1 MKKYMHLY
9 PLLGLTLFLTVLACR
24 KSVSDVQPQPNTPIS
39 HDSSQLAIKK
49 DSSPT
54 KTDSTL
60 TKVPYPQRPVTGC
73 SYSPKYKDSIIY
85 PQPTHGRNY
94 VVSPVNNPGPGKYL
108 SWPVG
113 MVIDSLTGAI
123 DVTKSETGQRYAI
136 GFVKSGTRD
145 TCLSTLIIG
154 GAAYMDSVYVLEN
167 GAIKA
172 VPYFDA
178 NPYLPPACSGAGSGC
193 SFDITGSAA
202 NQKVIVNKTS
212 GVIDLQKTL
221 NGTGLLGGAFGLLPL
236 NGQTVTTTIYYRL
249 NDPSNM
255 ALQHINVQ
263 MVYYYSKSDIGPGLL
278 NNVFLKVTNLLNGQ
292 LISTITNPRP
302 PLIVIVRRNLRP

>member
-1 MKKYMHLY
+1 MHLY
-9 PLLGLTLFLTVLACR
+9 PLLGLTLFLTVLACH
-24 KSVSDVQPQPNTPIS
+24 KSVSDVQPQPHTPIS

-49 DSSPT
+49 DSSPV
-54 KTDSTL
+54 KTDSPL
-60 TKVPYPQRPVTGC
+60 TKVPYPQTPVTGC
-73 SYSPKYKDSIIY
+73 SYSPKYRDSIIY
-85 PQPTHGRNY
+85 PQPTTGQDY
-94 VVSPVNNPGPGKYL
+94 VVRPVNNPGLGKYL
-108 SWPVG
+108 SWPIG

-123 DVTKSETGQRYAI
+123 DVTKTETGQRYAI

-172 VPYFDA
+172 APYFDA
-178 NPYLPPACSGAGSGC
+178 NPYLPPICSGSGSGC

-202 NQKVIVNKTS
+202 NQKVIVNKSS
-212 GVIDLQKTL
+212 GVIDLQQTL

-236 NGQTVTTTIYYRL
+236 NGQTITTTIYYRL
-249 NDPSNM
+249 NDPSNK
-255 ALQHINVQ
+255 ALQHIDVQ
-263 MVYYYSKSDIGPGLL
+263 MAYYYSKADIGQGLL
-278 NNVFLKVTNLLNGQ
+278 SNLTVKLTNVLSGQ
-292 LISTITNPRP
+292 LISTGANPRP